1 MASDAL
7 SIAQSIVN
15 DAKRLSNSVEHSPLL
30 PLSAYHSERFWEFEK
45 EYIFKHEW
53 LCIGHTSQVPAS
65 GDVLTRTLIDEP
77 LLMLRNE
84 QNQVQVFSAVCRHRG
99 HPLLDGLDA
108 SPNQQCL
115 TLSRLRCPYHGW
127 TYDLD
132 GILVSAPFMHRS
144 ADINELRANVRLPII
159 RTEIFHGFVFV
170 NFDESAAPLSNTLDK
185 TDNALENFQL
195 SKIRAMSVISRIDL
209 GFNWKGYFENSLEPY
224 HTDFVHSSS
233 HDAAPAVGSLFFDHD
248 DDDGE
253 VLTSTRFAEGSTE
266 LFSDNESE
274 TLPVFDG
281 LTDEQQS
288 QLSFIAIP
296 PTWFAVVSPN
306 SILVELVRPTGAS
319 KTDIESIMFYS
330 EEARNLPY
338 FDACHSINLENL
350 QKIQREDQTTQSAV
364 QRATLTQFPPSGPL
378 SWLETTL
385 PQFNAWLIRR
395 YRKGLELNEK
405 VIEVRSRFLG
415 LTNHQK

>member
-30 PLSAYHSERFWEFEK
+30 PLSAYHSEQFWEFEK

-195 SKIRAMSVISRIDL
+195 SKIRAMSVISRINL
-209 GFNWKGYFENSLEPY
+209 GFNWKGY
-224 HTDFVHSSS
+224 
-233 HDAAPAVGSLFFDHD
+233 HD

-330 EEARNLPY
+330 EAARNLPY